1 MASSC
6 QNDQGLGSRREVEVK
21 AMRRRKNSRSTAR
34 TPDQATPAKLTTNT
48 IQYRRPKSS
57 GDARA
62 ITEAARDRKSTR
74 LNSSHITI
82 SYAVFCLKKKKK
94 STTATHPKTPTA
106 VPTDLAPACL
116 LGDFVS

>member
-21 AMRRRKNSRSTAR
+21 ATRRRKNSRSTAR

-62 ITEAARDRKSTR
+62 ITEAARRVQKPAKSR
-74 LNSSHITI
+74 MCDHLGL
-82 SYAVFCLKKKKK
+82 YAY
-94 STTATHPKTPTA
+94 
-106 VPTDLAPACL
+106 
-116 LGDFVS
+116 